1 MKIRIATLKDLDSIL
16 HIYEHARSFMASHG
30 NPTQWG
36 TTYPPV
42 DMIEHDIRMGNAY
55 VCEENNRVIAVFYY
69 AFENDVT
76 YTTIYD
82 GNWLNDAPYGVVHNV
97 TI

>member
-16 HIYEHARSFMASHG
+16 RIYEHARSFMASHG

-55 VCEENNRVIAVFYY
+55 VCEESNRVIAVF
-69 AFENDVT
+69 T
-76 YTTIYD
+76 MHLKMMSLIPQSTT
-82 GNWLNDAPYGVVHNV
+82 GTG
-97 TI
+97 

>member
-16 HIYEHARSFMASHG
+16 RIYEHARSFMASHG

-42 DMIEHDIRMGNAY
+42 DMIEHDIRMATPMSAKKT
-55 VCEENNRVIAVFYY
+55 IALLLF
-69 AFENDVT
+69 FT
-76 YTTIYD
+76 MHLKMMSLIPQSTT
-82 GNWLNDAPYGVVHNV
+82 GTG
-97 TI
+97 

>member
-1 MKIRIATLKDLDSIL
+1 MKIRIATLKRFRFYPSHFMNMPVL
-16 HIYEHARSFMASHG
+16 FMASHG

-55 VCEENNRVIAVFYY
+55 VCEENNRVIAVF
-69 AFENDVT
+69 T
-76 YTTIYD
+76 MHLKMMSLI
-82 GNWLNDAPYGVVHNV
+82 HNLRRG
-97 TI
+97 TG

>member
-16 HIYEHARSFMASHG
+16 RIYEHARSFMASHG

-42 DMIEHDIRMGNAY
+42 DMIKHDIRVGSAY
-55 VCEENNRVIAVFYY
+55 VCE
-69 AFENDVT
+69 
-76 YTTIYD
+76 
-82 GNWLNDAPYGVVHNV
+82 
-97 TI
+97 

>member
-16 HIYEHARSFMASHG
+16 RIYEHARSFMASHG

-42 DMIEHDIRMGNAY
+42 DMIEHDIRMGNA
-55 VCEENNRVIAVFYY
+55 
-69 AFENDVT
+69 AF
-76 YTTIYD
+76 
-82 GNWLNDAPYGVVHNV
+82 P
-97 TI
+97 

>member
-16 HIYEHARSFMASHG
+16 RIYEHARSFMASHG

-55 VCEENNRVIAVFYY
+55 VCEEIALLLF
-69 AFENDVT
+69 FT
-76 YTTIYD
+76 MHLKMMSLIPQSTT
-82 GNWLNDAPYGVVHNV
+82 GTG
-97 TI
+97 

>member
-16 HIYEHARSFMASHG
+16 RIYEHARSFMASHG

-55 VCEENNRVIAVFYY
+55 VC
-69 AFENDVT
+69 
-76 YTTIYD
+76 
-82 GNWLNDAPYGVVHNV
+82 
-97 TI
+97 

>member
-16 HIYEHARSFMASHG
+16 RIYEHARSFMASHG

-69 AFENDVT
+69 WN
-76 YTTIYD
+76 YYYYSISI
-82 GNWLNDAPYGVVHNV
+82 PYLFWNTGINLE
-97 TI
+97 